1 MYIFCFYLSGYP
13 PWKLTCPPKRDH
25 FFKDMDH
32 LRTINFQGIFVGS
45 MVGGWWF
52 MWKFSWRP
60 AHTVAITERRKPLGF
75 ISKPF
80 KRRYPLFLSCCTFCK
95 NLHLLNHHPEFFILF
110 WRDIYHDSD
119 GRTEINFRKVL
130 VQCFMLVSRLKS
142 RHMLHDMA
150 IAKSNSRWWFQISFV
165 LSLLW
170 GNDPIWLRFFQRDW
184 NHQLD
189 FLYRFHVWTW
199 TNVPRM
205 ALPTESSLGWCLC
218 WASSCRMLGC
228 FNLLDTEFKMTD
240 DIQAKCIIFL

>member
-1 MYIFCFYLSGYP
+1 MRSGWLSLQCFGECRIITILQQKVLFSLLTFSIAKKRLRQWDEGCDPYPSDNLVMTWLVPVYVHLLFLLVRIP

-170 GNDPIWLRFFQRDW
+170 GNDPIWLRFFKGIE
-184 NHQLD
+184 
-189 FLYRFHVWTW
+189 T
-199 TNVPRM
+199 TN
-205 ALPTESSLGWCLC
+205 
-218 WASSCRMLGC
+218 
-228 FNLLDTEFKMTD
+228 
-240 DIQAKCIIFL
+240 